1 MHLVPLFVIIGLFA
15 LILISIEIGRLIG
28 LRRWSRVAE
37 EARGV
42 YPAIEAAVFALMGLL
57 VAFTFYG
64 AASRFDNRRMLIAQ
78 EANAI
83 GTAYLRIDLLPAD
96 AQPQLRE
103 DFRNY
108 LRSRLAI
115 SEKMSDWAAAR
126 AALERSTQLQGEL
139 WRHAV
144 EAVRGRSPS
153 TQTLLLGAINEMIDI
168 TTTRFVAWQSHPP
181 VAVFVMLGLTVIL
194 SSVIVGYDMSASRIQ
209 DWMPIVTFW
218 LLLGSLVYVILD
230 HEFPRVGLIRVSHID
245 QVLVDLLEKMK

>member
-1 MHLVPLFVIIGLFA
+1 MHLVPLLVIVGLFA
-15 LILISIEIGRLIG
+15 LILISIEAGRLIG

-64 AASRFDNRRMLIAQ
+64 AASRFDTRRMLIAQ

-115 SEKMSDWAAAR
+115 FEKVADWSAAR
-126 AALERSTQLQGEL
+126 AERERSTQLQGEL

-144 EAVRGRSPS
+144 EAVRGGSPS
-153 TQTLLLGAINEMIDI
+153 TQTLLLGSINEMIDI
-168 TTTRFVAWQSHPP
+168 TTTRAVAGQAHPP
-181 VAVFVMLGLTVIL
+181 VAVFIMLGLTVIL

-218 LLLGSLVYVILD
+218 LLLGSLVYVIID
-230 HEFPRVGLIRVSHID
+230 YEFPRVGLIRVSHID
-245 QVLVDLLEKMK
+245 QVLVDLLEKIK